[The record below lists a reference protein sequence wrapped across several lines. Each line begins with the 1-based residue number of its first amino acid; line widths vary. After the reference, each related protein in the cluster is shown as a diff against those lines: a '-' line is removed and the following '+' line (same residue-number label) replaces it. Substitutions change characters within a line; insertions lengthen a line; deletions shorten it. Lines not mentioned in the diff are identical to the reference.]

1 MSEHLFAGEFR
12 CQSRGIPVSAGEF
25 RCQRGNSGVTG
36 NSGVRA
42 SFRRRKA
49 GREAESGTKRDGG
62 GKRDGYDIDKMGSFG
77 LWFGDATYSAVAPGG
92 MVFHV
97 LNRGVARMQLF
108 EKAADYQAFEQ
119 VLRDTLDQS
128 PMRIC
133 AYAVMPNHWHLLL
146 WPECDGELAAFMQRL
161 TITHVRR
168 WQEHRGYAGLGHV
181 YQGRYKSFPVESDE
195 HFWVVARY
203 VERNALAPISSCERR
218 NGGGQA
224 CGNAVIHGRR
234 AVVVGGVADRYASE
248 LARAGQSNRRR
259 AGTGSVSPERAT
271 RPPLWPAGMA
281 EGNRATFG
289 PRVGLS
295 SHGSPAK
302 GGPKSKC
309 LARVKIAQQTSA
321 GPPSL
326 TISDPSRSSA
336 RGRMARNGVDQDCFQ
351 VRRSGLLG
359 RDLAAWLVRHHS
371 SATLRELAPIFG
383 LNHPD
388 SVNHLVRRVDRALAR
403 SSELREDIGMT
414 QRLEQRRHGS
424 S

>member
-1 MSEHLFAGEFR
+1 MPRTAR
-12 CQSRGIPVSAGEF
+12 
-25 RCQRGNSGVTG
+25 
-36 NSGVRA
+36 
-42 SFRRRKA
+42 
-49 GREAESGTKRDGG
+49 
-62 GKRDGYDIDKMGSFG
+62 
-77 LWFGDATYSAVAPGG
+77 VAPGG

-119 VLRDTLDQS
+119 VLQGTLDQS

-203 VERNALAPISSCERR
+203 VERNALRANLVLRAEEWRWSSLWQRCHPTGEERSLLAAWPIDMPANWLERV
-218 NGGGQA
+218 NQTDDA
-224 CGNAVIHGRR
+224 Q
-234 AVVVGGVADRYASE
+234 E
-248 LARAGQSNRRR
+248 LDA
-259 AGTGSVSPERAT
+259 SPERAT
-271 RPPLWPAGMA
+271 KPPLWPAGMA

-309 LARVKIAQQTSA
+309 LARVKIARTSA

-326 TISDPSRSSA
+326 TISDLSRFPRFLPLSSLSRPAFPQDLSRFPAEIRGPADQAGFLSSHRLAGQGSRS
-336 RGRMARNGVDQDCFQ
+336 RPYVKFWARNPPSSPRT
-351 VRRSGLLG
+351 VR
-359 RDLAAWLVRHHS
+359 
-371 SATLRELAPIFG
+371 
-383 LNHPD
+383 
-388 SVNHLVRRVDRALAR
+388 
-403 SSELREDIGMT
+403 
-414 QRLEQRRHGS
+414 
-424 S
+424 

>member
-1 MSEHLFAGEFR
+1 MPRTAR
-12 CQSRGIPVSAGEF
+12 
-25 RCQRGNSGVTG
+25 
-36 NSGVRA
+36 
-42 SFRRRKA
+42 
-49 GREAESGTKRDGG
+49 
-62 GKRDGYDIDKMGSFG
+62 
-77 LWFGDATYSAVAPGG
+77 VAPGG

-203 VERNALAPISSCERR
+203 VERNALRANLVLRAEEWRWSSLWQRCHPTGEERSLLAAWPIDMPANWLERV
-218 NGGGQA
+218 NQTDD
-224 CGNAVIHGRR
+224 C
-234 AVVVGGVADRYASE
+234 
-248 LARAGQSNRRR
+248 
-259 AGTGSVSPERAT
+259 AGTGSASSECAT

-281 EGNRATFG
+281 EGNRETFG

-309 LARVKIAQQTSA
+309 LARLKIARTSA
-321 GPPSL
+321 GPSSL
-326 TISDPSRSSA
+326 TNIGPVPLSRSTS
-336 RGRMARNGVDQDCFQ
+336 RFP
-351 VRRSGLLG
+351 
-359 RDLAAWLVRHHS
+359 
-371 SATLRELAPIFG
+371 APG
-383 LNHPD
+383 N
-388 SVNHLVRRVDRALAR
+388 SVV
-403 SSELREDIGMT
+403 
-414 QRLEQRRHGS
+414 
-424 S
+424 